1 MTYASL
7 TQVKASLRI
16 TDTVD
21 DTTIQLALNSV
32 DEMINSYCG
41 RTFGTAGTATTRFY
55 AAAKGD
61 VIEVDDLITIGTV
74 SWSTDGA
81 TWTDTTDY
89 QAEPLNQYT
98 DGMTWPITR
107 LRAINNFQW
116 RVRDGI
122 QTVKVAG
129 TFGFGSIPASITQAA
144 VLQTARIFRR
154 ADSPLGVAGWD
165 SAMGAVQVR
174 PGLDVDVRQLVDPYR
189 KLRAAL

>member
-7 TQVKASLRI
+7 AQVKAALRI

-21 DTTIQLALNSV
+21 DLTITLALNSV
-32 DEMINSYCG
+32 DEMINAYCG
-41 RTFGTAGTATTRFY
+41 RTFGTAGTATTRYY
-55 AAAKGD
+55 AAGKAD
-61 VIEVDDLITIGTV
+61 CVEVDDLMTVGTV
-74 SWSTDGA
+74 SWSMDGA

-89 QAEPLNQYT
+89 QGEPLNGLS
-98 DGMTWPITR
+98 DGLAWPTTR

-122 QTVKVAG
+122 QTVKVQG
-129 TFGFGSIPASITQAA
+129 TFGFGSMPSSITQAA

-154 ADSPLGVAGWD
+154 ADSPLGVAGWGD
-165 SAMGAVQVR
+165 IGAVQVR
-174 PGLDVDVRQLVDPYR
+174 PGLDVDVRQLVEPYR

>member
-7 TQVKASLRI
+7 TQVKAALRI

-32 DEMINSYCG
+32 DEMINTYCG
-41 RTFGTAGTATTRFY
+41 RTFGTAGTATTRYY
-55 AAAKGD
+55 APGVAS
-61 VIEVDDLITIGTV
+61 VVEVDDLMSIGTV
-74 SWSTDGA
+74 SWSMDGA

-89 QAEPLNQYT
+89 QAEPLNGIS
-98 DGMTWPITR
+98 DGVAWPITR

-122 QTVKVAG
+122 QTVKVQG
-129 TFGFGSIPASITQAA
+129 TFGFGALPASITQAA

-154 ADSPLGVAGWD
+154 ADSPLGVAGWSD
-165 SAMGAVQVR
+165 IGAVQVR
-174 PGLDVDVRQLVDPYR
+174 PGLDVDVRQLVEPYR